1 MLYRQLYEDL
11 LAAIRGGDYAV
22 GDRIPT
28 EAELRAQYS
37 VSAITVRRALD
48 MLRQD
53 GYVERRP
60 RIGTTV
66 ISTEPTRQTQQIGS
80 APVVGLVLTSFDD
93 TFGARLLEGA
103 LDAAQGEAHLVVER
117 TRGDLEREAEAIAAV
132 LDAGAQAL
140 VLLPSSSAMIPPPV
154 LGLVTQSFPVVMV
167 DRRFEGVPVATVTS
181 DNISAGS
188 TATEHLFELGH
199 RRVALVTSD
208 SSVTSN
214 DDRRR
219 GWVGAHAR
227 NKVTLDDDLAFHEIE
242 STLPGS
248 SASRE
253 DDVKR
258 LEAFVAEHPD
268 VTGYVAGE
276 YNIALI
282 LRDALHLAGRRI
294 PADVSVVCFDHPDA
308 WFDTELFR
316 FTHVAQDQATLGG
329 RAVASALRQI
339 RDGAGPEKVVVP
351 TTFVVGASTA
361 AAPTR
366 APRAAPSPSGR

>member
-1 MLYRQLYEDL
+1 VLYRQLYDDL
-11 LAAIRGGDYAV
+11 QAAIRGGEYSV
-22 GDRIPT
+22 GDRLPT
-28 EAELRAQYS
+28 EVELRERYS

-66 ISTEPTRQTQQIGS
+66 ISTEPTQRTPRPGS
-80 APVVGLVLTSFDD
+80 APVIGLVLTSFDD

-103 LDAAQGEAHLVVER
+103 LDAARGEAHLVVER

-132 LDAGAQAL
+132 MDAGAQAL
-140 VLLPSSSAMIPPPV
+140 ILLPSSSAMIPPPV
-154 LGLVTQSFPVVMV
+154 LGLVTQDFPVVMV

-181 DNISAGS
+181 DNIAAG
-188 TATEHLFELGH
+188 TDATEHLFQLGH

-227 NKVTLDDDLAFHEIE
+227 NDVSLDDELAFHEIE

-258 LEAFVAEHPD
+258 LEAFVAAHPD
-268 VTGYVAGE
+268 VTGYVVGE

-282 LRDALHLAGRRI
+282 LREALQHAGRRI
-294 PADVSVVCFDHPDA
+294 PEDVSIVCFDHPDA

-316 FTHVAQDQATLGG
+316 FTHVAQDQATLGD

-351 TTFVVGASTA
+351 TAFVVGASTA
-361 AAPTR
+361 AAPTP
-366 APRAAPSPSGR
+366 APLAAPSPSGR